1 MGKFIYV
8 FTTEDRDSLVRNGFI
23 LLSSDERNKVYIFA
37 ARNDMSFCLTNV
49 EHVETDSL
57 TL

>member
-8 FTTEDRDSLVRNGFI
+8 FTAEDKDALVRNGFI
-23 LLSSDERNKVYIFA
+23 LLSSDERNKVYVFA
-37 ARNDMSFCLTNV
+37 AREDMSFCLTNID
-49 EHVETDSL
+49 HIETDSL

>member
-8 FTTEDRDSLVRNGFI
+8 FTAEDKDILVRNGFI

-37 ARNDMSFCLTNV
+37 AREDMSFCLTNID
-49 EHVETDSL
+49 HVETDSL